1 MNFDGDIVY
10 GGCNGQVLIDGAI
23 GEEGVGGEVEEGN
36 GVMNEGDQ
44 SSTTRVTRTV
54 LMDSGVIWK

>member
-1 MNFDGDIVY
+1 MNVDGDIVD
-10 GGCNGQVLIDGAI
+10 GGCYEAI
-23 GEEGVGGEVEEGN
+23 RKKGFGRDADEGN

-54 LMDSGVIWK
+54 LTDRGVVLVHRP